1 MDDSLGLVESAPSPT
16 PLLPTRFIIKKVNN
30 VQSWSNNHIL
40 NLKVHKK
47 QKQNV
52 RSILLML

>member
-16 PLLPTRFIIKKVNN
+16 PLPPTRFIIKKVNN

-40 NLKVHKK
+40 NLKVPKK
-47 QKQNV
+47 HKQNV
-52 RSILLML
+52 RSILLVL